1 MILKLISNLNYNIF
15 ILIYKNTKREK
26 NGNISVLIKSIIK
39 RKVKSGNDIK
49 KDINYGFDKGFFYF
63 YTPKLALIWP
73 TSNNII
79 L

>member
-63 YTPKLALIWP
+63 YTPKLALI
-73 TSNNII
+73 
-79 L
+79 